1 MIHAQLAARW
11 DLDAGTLEGGA
22 GRRVVLSQ
30 LAGCFMDDAAFERV
44 VAERHDP
51 LVYTVS
57 TRAPSMAEGDLHCGL
72 GRLLP
77 GRVGAEY
84 YFTRGHLH
92 AWREAAEIYI
102 GLRGHGVM
110 LLEDPVTGLAELLPL
125 HAGGM
130 VHVPGHIAHRTI
142 NTGPE
147 PLLYLGIT
155 PARAGHDYGPP
166 DRPLFRHAVVE
177 SGGRPALVPRTTACP

>member
-11 DLDAGTLEGGA
+11 NLDAGTLEGGTES
-22 GRRVVLSQ
+22 RRVLSQ
-30 LAGCFMDDAAFERV
+30 LAGCFMDEPAFERA

-51 LVYTVS
+51 LVYTIS
-57 TRAPSMAEGDLHCGL
+57 TRAPSMADGDLHCGL

-102 GLRGHGVM
+102 GLRGRGMM
-110 LLEDPVTGLAELLPL
+110 LLEDPGTGLAELLPL
-125 HAGGM
+125 EPGGM
-130 VHVPGHIAHRTI
+130 VHVPGRIAHRTL
-142 NTGPE
+142 NTGVE

-155 PARAGHDYGPP
+155 PARAGHDYGSP

-177 SGGRPALVPRTTACP
+177 SGGRPVLVSRNAARP